1 MMVICMTAPQP
12 KSKCK
17 WNECGMSVAKWW
29 VISGGERSEGSLSS
43 SVGSQNDLI
52 VEEEMEAKEG

>member
-1 MMVICMTAPQP
+1 
-12 KSKCK
+12 
-17 WNECGMSVAKWW
+17 MSVAKWW